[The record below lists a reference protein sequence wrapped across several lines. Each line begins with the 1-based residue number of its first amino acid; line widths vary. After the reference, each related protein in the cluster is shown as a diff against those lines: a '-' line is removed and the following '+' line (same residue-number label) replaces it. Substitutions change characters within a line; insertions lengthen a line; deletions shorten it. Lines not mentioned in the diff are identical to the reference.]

1 MFAGRRAP
9 LVTAALGVRYGR
21 RKPNPLVTRRVFRV
35 SAGRL
40 GFMYSSAPPAPLYG
54 HYDPYTDA
62 SVVGHDALGAPI
74 WAPWSGVGMAVLV
87 GVPHTMATAAVH
99 LLCHGMVGW
108 STVICGR
115 ARDDESAELGLKFPP
130 LPPKKLLPRSVQGY
144 GAVSGYTRGGNDPVM
159 MMLAV
164 SFASHGADM
173 GLLTVLSAADV
184 DEIPHALRGR
194 VALVEVTLSSVAAR
208 C

>member
-1 MFAGRRAP
+1 MS
-9 LVTAALGVRYGR
+9 RYH
-21 RKPNPLVTRRVFRV
+21 LH
-35 SAGRL
+35 RL
-40 GFMYSSAPPAPLYG
+40 
-54 HYDPYTDA
+54 
-62 SVVGHDALGAPI
+62 
-74 WAPWSGVGMAVLV
+74 
-87 GVPHTMATAAVH
+87 
-99 LLCHGMVGW
+99 
-108 STVICGR
+108 
-115 ARDDESAELGLKFPP
+115 
-130 LPPKKLLPRSVQGY
+130 GY

>member
-99 LLCHGMVGW
+99 LNPQEAPSVRAGRM
-108 STVICGR
+108 STLMP
-115 ARDDESAELGLKFPP
+115 RD
-130 LPPKKLLPRSVQGY
+130 
-144 GAVSGYTRGGNDPVM
+144 
-159 MMLAV
+159 
-164 SFASHGADM
+164 
-173 GLLTVLSAADV
+173 
-184 DEIPHALRGR
+184 GR
-194 VALVEVTLSSVAAR
+194 VVHRDMWAR
-208 C
+208 SR